1 MYRKTKIATAIAL
14 TVAMSAPSIA
24 NEDTTEDDVEIIAVT
39 GIRASLAKALDIK
52 RESQG
57 FEDALVAEDIGK
69 FPDLNL
75 AEALQRI
82 PGITVSRTEGGD
94 QSSAVGEAGSINL
107 RGLSSEFTAV
117 SVNGTQAITPARERG
132 FSFNIL
138 ASELFSSAVVSKSL
152 NAKDFEGGL
161 AGVVRLNTY
170 KPLAY
175 DERIVNVGVKGVY
188 NDLGKSTDPSF
199 SALYVDQLSDGKF
212 GIALGIAYSDI
223 QKTEYTAD
231 TSIWVPLTASL
242 GGNKDPANGV
252 YTQEEI
258 DAISDLYI
266 PRDPRNIANNR
277 QHERLNLT
285 YTLQGEV
292 SENVTLT
299 WDGIYAKTG
308 HTGEQIRND
317 YPIEGFPATFIPE
330 DLVRNGTNFVSGTFP
345 EQSHFMRVLGYDY
358 GVDTTLFQTNVKAEI
373 TLSDSLS
380 MTANLGM
387 AEAEENFYSWT
398 DVDIRSP
405 NTAIFYEVDG
415 DFVNFTA
422 KTPGITVGDVNSYN
436 KLQQIRARPSLNE
449 DEQVN
454 FNLDFS
460 YSLDAENFDSVDFG
474 LHFSERTKGSSQF
487 EDRRKSPDFDG
498 VISDYLIQKDFSVDG
513 APVGYPGNII
523 SIDYARLVNDVLNQ
537 SGSPLNPTIKSTAS
551 FEVEESIVAA
561 YVMTNF
567 YFGDTVSGNL
577 GLRYATT
584 DQTSSG
590 TAKDSEIGEFP
601 VEFNSDYSELL
612 PSLNLRWEATEEVIV
627 RFAAYKSLTRPN
639 LSDIAPAFDAN
650 FGTLTGKSGNPNI
663 SPFTATNLDLGLE
676 WYFADESALTIA
688 YFRKDLNGLVESNT
702 TDIPLPDPD
711 GQIQLVSVTAPVN
724 GKSAEVTGWEI
735 GFTSPFTFLPEQ
747 FEGAG
752 ISINATFANSNAE
765 FINQSDANQLISLQ
779 LPGLSESSY
788 NAILYYDVEP
798 VSVKLA
804 YNWRTDYLLKAS
816 ASKGQ
821 PLYRDEYGQL
831 DLSVGY
837 AATEKLDIRFDV
849 LNITQE
855 QIRSFT
861 HNDKSRIKG
870 LLETGRTFQVGIN
883 YSF

>member
-175 DERIVNVGVKGVY
+175 DERIVNIGVKGVY

-487 EDRRKSPDFDG
+487 EDLRKSPDFDG

>member
-1 MYRKTKIATAIAL
+1 
-14 TVAMSAPSIA
+14 
-24 NEDTTEDDVEIIAVT
+24 
-39 GIRASLAKALDIK
+39 
-52 RESQG
+52 
-57 FEDALVAEDIGK
+57 
-69 FPDLNL
+69 
-75 AEALQRI
+75 
-82 PGITVSRTEGGD
+82 
-94 QSSAVGEAGSINL
+94 
-107 RGLSSEFTAV
+107 
-117 SVNGTQAITPARERG
+117 
-132 FSFNIL
+132 
-138 ASELFSSAVVSKSL
+138 
-152 NAKDFEGGL
+152 
-161 AGVVRLNTY
+161 
-170 KPLAY
+170 
-175 DERIVNVGVKGVY
+175 
-188 NDLGKSTDPSF
+188 
-199 SALYVDQLSDGKF
+199 
-212 GIALGIAYSDI
+212 
-223 QKTEYTAD
+223 
-231 TSIWVPLTASL
+231 
-242 GGNKDPANGV
+242 
-252 YTQEEI
+252 
-258 DAISDLYI
+258 
-266 PRDPRNIANNR
+266 
-277 QHERLNLT
+277 
-285 YTLQGEV
+285 
-292 SENVTLT
+292 
-299 WDGIYAKTG
+299 
-308 HTGEQIRND
+308 
-317 YPIEGFPATFIPE
+317 
-330 DLVRNGTNFVSGTFP
+330 
-345 EQSHFMRVLGYDY
+345 
-358 GVDTTLFQTNVKAEI
+358 
-373 TLSDSLS
+373 
-380 MTANLGM
+380 
-387 AEAEENFYSWT
+387 
-398 DVDIRSP
+398 
-405 NTAIFYEVDG
+405 
-415 DFVNFTA
+415 
-422 KTPGITVGDVNSYN
+422 
-436 KLQQIRARPSLNE
+436 
-449 DEQVN
+449 
-454 FNLDFS
+454 
-460 YSLDAENFDSVDFG
+460 
-474 LHFSERTKGSSQF
+474 
-487 EDRRKSPDFDG
+487 
-498 VISDYLIQKDFSVDG
+498 
-513 APVGYPGNII
+513 
-523 SIDYARLVNDVLNQ
+523 
-537 SGSPLNPTIKSTAS
+537 
-551 FEVEESIVAA
+551 
-561 YVMTNF
+561 
-567 YFGDTVSGNL
+567 VSGNL

-676 WYFADESALTIA
+676 WYFADEAALTIA

>member
-24 NEDTTEDDVEIIAVT
+24 TEDDVEIIAVT

-212 GIALGIAYSDI
+212 GIALGIAYSDT

-242 GGNKDPANGV
+242 GGNIDPANGV

-449 DEQVN
+449 DDQVN

-487 EDRRKSPDFDG
+487 EDSRKSPDFDG

-513 APVGYPGNII
+513 APAGYPGNII

-676 WYFADESALTIA
+676 WYFADEAALTIA